1 VFPLISLEG
10 RKFWILGL
18 TPVSRDQLL
27 WGKFVFA
34 ATGSLVIAEGLI
46 LTSDVLL
53 GLPWEGVVLHA
64 AAVAVVAVGLSA
76 INVGLGAY
84 LPTFKETDP
93 SKIVV
98 GFGGTVNMV
107 AGLGYLVAV
116 IGLMVVPFHVAQLA
130 RGATGSTA
138 PIPVWVWL
146 GMPAAVVLGVLAVVL
161 PLRSGARSLRAME
174 F

>member
-18 TPVSRDQLL
+18 TPMSRDQLL

-46 LTSDVLL
+46 LVSDAVL
-53 GLPWEGVVLHA
+53 GLPWDGMLLHA
-64 AAVAVVAVGLSA
+64 LVMAVVAVGLSGL
-76 INVGLGAY
+76 NVGLGAY

-107 AGLGYLVAV
+107 TGLGFLVAV
-116 IGLMVVPFHVAQLA
+116 IAVMAVPFHTAQLS
-130 RGATGSTA
+130 RGMSGGGGLN
-138 PIPVWVWL
+138 PWVFVGIPVGVFF
-146 GMPAAVVLGVLAVVL
+146 GVLAVVI
-161 PLRSGARSLRAME
+161 PLRVGARSLRKME